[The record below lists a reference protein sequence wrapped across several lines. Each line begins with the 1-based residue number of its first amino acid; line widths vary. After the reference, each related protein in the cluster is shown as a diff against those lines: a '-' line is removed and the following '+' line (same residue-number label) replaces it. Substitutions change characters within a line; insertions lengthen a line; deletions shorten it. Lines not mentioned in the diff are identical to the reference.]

1 MSSINFDNPW
11 LLLLAIPLAALFIVP
26 FFIAIRKDNANGHNI
41 ASGVI
46 HIIMALLIAFVAAG
60 TSVVTTVTQTD
71 VYVLAD
77 VSYSA
82 NKNLDVV
89 DG

>member
-46 HIIMALLIAFVAAG
+46 HIIMALDRK
-60 TSVVTTVTQTD
+60 SVV
-71 VYVLAD
+71 
-77 VSYSA
+77 
-82 NKNLDVV
+82 
-89 DG
+89 